1 MVSVEFQCQTYMVLK
16 DFIIIVIKNLTAL
29 HILSTHSQILGVTHS
44 KNYTLCRGSN
54 SQAPRAHE
62 LEGGWRESS
71 LRKGLPPSNPRAP
84 NSEIGRGGARKEGR
98 ANQEEATWVDST
110 PDS

>member
-54 SQAPRAHE
+54 S
-62 LEGGWRESS
+62 
-71 LRKGLPPSNPRAP
+71 
-84 NSEIGRGGARKEGR
+84 
-98 ANQEEATWVDST
+98 
-110 PDS
+110 